1 MIVESI
7 PKRGGGGVVLFLL
20 ELMVDDAFVS
30 NSFGPT
36 KTVHDARSDL
46 SCSNFL
52 PLDKKNSNK

>member
-1 MIVESI
+1 VESI
-7 PKRGGGGVVLFLL
+7 PKRGVVIELL

-46 SCSNFL
+46 SCTTFL
-52 PLDKKNSNK
+52 PLDKKNTNK